1 MTVHQYNRLTV
12 WGSPVWCRGQWDAS
26 HGNFS
31 STVLDLLSG
40 KSIEK
45 RGRECGYPAVWKAFK
60 NKTIVKLKKNHDSG
74 HRIRVRVHLGGYFH
88 TCSQLTWVRQ
98 IPSFLGKQKLVVV

>member
-1 MTVHQYNRLTV
+1 MLHTVIFLLQCLT
-12 WGSPVWCRGQWDAS
+12 SYQK
-26 HGNFS
+26 
-31 STVLDLLSG
+31 

-60 NKTIVKLKKNHDSG
+60 NKTVVKLKKNHDSG

-88 TCSQLTWVRQ
+88 TCSQLT
-98 IPSFLGKQKLVVV
+98 